1 MFKWLSNYRAACSIY
16 MGTLSLTLFINHP
29 TSAKQAEPSESVH
42 EKLSVELL
50 LAGLFFSSDKG
61 SNWEW
66 EMLLIRH
73 DTINYVYV
81 LCQQNNVFIS
91 ISGYMAV
98 STCAS
103 SVNYNNTYIQN
114 PG

>member
-50 LAGLFFSSDKG
+50 LAGLFFF
-61 SNWEW
+61 
-66 EMLLIRH
+66 IRQRFK
-73 DTINYVYV
+73 
-81 LCQQNNVFIS
+81 LGMGNV
-91 ISGYMAV
+91 
-98 STCAS
+98 
-103 SVNYNNTYIQN
+103 VN
-114 PG
+114 